1 MHAELPG
8 QVCEHGCG
16 DYFGP
21 QSLQI
26 RQLPNELR
34 TKVPIEGVG
43 VIRITTTPID
53 CRAGF
58 WETAVE
64 LARYADGT
72 IREFTHMAGSATPAI
87 SAADMHTYWCDL
99 ETLTLCVQ
107 GVSYALHLIDFD
119 YIERKEK
126 ELRLGDWA
134 DKDPEEPQSADQ

>member
-8 QVCEHGCG
+8 QVCEEGCG
-16 DYFGP
+16 SDFEPLP
-21 QSLQI
+21 QKVL
-26 RQLPNELR
+26 QLPYELR
-34 TKVPIEGVG
+34 TDVPIESAG
-43 VIRITTTPID
+43 VIRVITKPIG

-58 WETAVE
+58 WETDVE
-64 LARYADGT
+64 LSRYANSALQGPS
-72 IREFTHMAGSATPAI
+72 RLAGSVTPAI

-126 ELRLGDWA
+126 ELRLGAWA
-134 DKDPEEPQSADQ
+134 DKDD